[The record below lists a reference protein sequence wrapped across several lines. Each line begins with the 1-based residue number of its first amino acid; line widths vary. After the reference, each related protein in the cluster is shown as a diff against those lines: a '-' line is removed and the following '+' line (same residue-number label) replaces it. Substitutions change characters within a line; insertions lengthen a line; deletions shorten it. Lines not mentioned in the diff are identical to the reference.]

1 MSLPPDPRL
10 HPIAESLEAT
20 KWAAEIWDAEWRL
33 AWVSEETKAIVGT
46 DNEEHLGYGKHIV
59 AARWSEPWLSSVS
72 DATRARSMSEDWGY
86 IAHDTPGGAEGLAAI
101 FRTVGGDPPALLRA
115 VAPPPLWTGIIELQQ
130 PGMAP
135 IDARFVALR
144 LFDERGDF
152 LGTAYLYG
160 ASLPARL
167 LAFVTRGSQAM
178 FTRMAE
184 LVEPGRRVAA
194 VLFADLQASG
204 ALSRRLSS
212 AVYFRLVRELTTA
225 MDTVVVRRRGIVG
238 KHAGDGVSAFF
249 LADEF
254 ESASA
259 AAAEAVEAAH
269 DLRREATRVAADVGR
284 ATGLFDA
291 RDCPMN
297 VGIHWGGTL
306 YMGQVVTGGRLEVT
320 ALGDEVNECARIQ
333 QSARDGAVLA
343 SKPLIE
349 RLVDDDA
356 RRVGISPQEVVYCT
370 LAELPGVDAKV
381 VRDAGT
387 LPVTE
392 LFEDERLEAAACPPP
407 ERSPRR
413 GDRRES

>member
-1 MSLPPDPRL
+1 MSMPSDPRL
-10 HPIAESLEAT
+10 LPIAESLEAT
-20 KWAAEIWDAEWRL
+20 KWAAEIWDSEWRL
-33 AWVSEETKAIVGT
+33 VWVSDETKAIVGT
-46 DNEEHLGYGKHIV
+46 ENEQHLGYGKHIV
-59 AARWSEPWLSSVS
+59 ETRCSEW
-72 DATRARSMSEDWGY
+72 TRERSMKEDWGY
-86 IAHDTPGGAEGLAAI
+86 IAHDTPGGADGLAEI
-101 FRTVGGDPPALLRA
+101 FGRVGGELPPMIEA
-115 VAPPPLWTGIIELQQ
+115 VTPPPLWTGIIELQQ
-130 PGMAP
+130 PGFAP
-135 IDARFVALR
+135 VDARFVALR
-144 LFDERGDF
+144 LFDDDGEF
-152 LGTAYLYG
+152 IGTAYLYG

-184 LVEPGRRVAA
+184 LVEPGRRIAA

-212 AVYFRLVRELTTA
+212 AVYFKLVRELTTA
-225 MDTVVVRRRGIVG
+225 MDMVVIRRRGIVG

-259 AAAEAVEAAH
+259 AAAAAIEAAH
-269 DLRREATRVAADVGR
+269 ELRREAGRVAADVSR
-284 ATGLFDA
+284 ATGLFDPS
-291 RDCPMN
+291 DCPMN
-297 VGIHWGGTL
+297 IGIHWGGTL

-349 RLVDDDA
+349 RLVDGDA
-356 RRVGISPQEVVYCT
+356 HRIGIDPQEVVYCT
-370 LAELPGVDAKV
+370 LAELPGVDTKA

-392 LFEDERLEAAACPPP
+392 LFEEERLEARPSAAA
-407 ERSPRR
+407 
-413 GDRRES
+413 

>member
-1 MSLPPDPRL
+1 MSLPSDPRL
-10 HPIAESLEAT
+10 VPIAESLEAT
-20 KWAAEIWDAEWRL
+20 KWAAEIWDTDWKL
-33 AWVSEETKAIVGT
+33 VWVSEETKAIIGT
-46 DNEEHLGYGKHIV
+46 DNEQYLGYGKHLV
-59 AARWSEPWLSSVS
+59 EARWAEPWLSSVS
-72 DATRARSMSEDWGY
+72 DWTRLRSMQEDWGY
-86 IAHDTPGGAEGLAAI
+86 IAHDTPGGAAGLAEL
-101 FRTVGGDPPALLRA
+101 FRKVIGTDPPVSIEA
-115 VAPPPLWTGIIELQQ
+115 VDPPPLWTGIIELQQ

-135 IDARFVALR
+135 VDARFVAMR
-144 LFDERGDF
+144 LFSDDGEF
-152 LGTAYLYG
+152 MGTAYLYG

-212 AVYFRLVRELTTA
+212 AVYFKLVRELTTA
-225 MDTVVVRRRGIVG
+225 MDMVVIRRRGIVG

-259 AAAEAVEAAH
+259 AAAAAIEAAH
-269 DLRREATRVAADVGR
+269 ELRREAARVAADVSR
-284 ATGLFDA
+284 ATGLFDPA
-291 RDCPMN
+291 DCPMN
-297 VGIHWGGTL
+297 IGIHWGGTL

-349 RLVDDDA
+349 RLVDGDA
-356 RRVGISPQEVVYCT
+356 RQVGIDPQEVVYCT
-370 LAELPGVDAKV
+370 LAELPGVDGKV
-381 VRDAGT
+381 VRDAGN

-392 LFEDERLEAAACPPP
+392 LFAEERLEARPSAAA
-407 ERSPRR
+407 
-413 GDRRES
+413 

>member
-1 MSLPPDPRL
+1 
-10 HPIAESLEAT
+10 
-20 KWAAEIWDAEWRL
+20 
-33 AWVSEETKAIVGT
+33 
-46 DNEEHLGYGKHIV
+46 
-59 AARWSEPWLSSVS
+59 
-72 DATRARSMSEDWGY
+72 
-86 IAHDTPGGAEGLAAI
+86 
-101 FRTVGGDPPALLRA
+101 
-115 VAPPPLWTGIIELQQ
+115 
-130 PGMAP
+130 MAP

-144 LFDERGDF
+144 LFDDAGEF
-152 LGTAYLYG
+152 IGTAYLYG

-212 AVYFRLVRELTTA
+212 AVYFKLVRELTTA
-225 MDTVVVRRRGIVG
+225 MDMVVIRRRGIVG

-259 AAAEAVEAAH
+259 AAAAAIEAAH
-269 DLRREATRVAADVGR
+269 DLRREAARVAADVAR
-284 ATGLFDA
+284 ATGLFDPT
-291 RDCPMN
+291 DCPMN
-297 VGIHWGGTL
+297 IGIHWGGTL

-349 RLVDDDA
+349 RLVDGDA
-356 RRVGISPQEVVYCT
+356 RRVGIDPQEVVYCT
-370 LAELPGVDAKV
+370 LAELPGVDAKA

-392 LFEDERLEAAACPPP
+392 LFEDERLEAAA
-407 ERSPRR
+407 
-413 GDRRES
+413 

>member
-1 MSLPPDPRL
+1 MSLPSDPRL
-10 HPIAESLEAT
+10 VPIAESLEAT
-20 KWAAEIWDAEWRL
+20 KWAAEIWDTEWKL
-33 AWVSEETKAIVGT
+33 VWVSEETKAIVGT
-46 DNEEHLGYGKHIV
+46 DNEQYLGYGKHLV
-59 AARWSEPWLSSVS
+59 EARWAEPWLSSVS
-72 DATRARSMSEDWGY
+72 DWTRLRSMQEDWGY
-86 IAHDTPGGAEGLAAI
+86 IAHDTPGGAAGLAEL
-101 FRTVGGDPPALLRA
+101 FRKVIGTDPPVSIEA
-115 VAPPPLWTGIIELQQ
+115 VDPPPLWTGIIELQQ

-135 IDARFVALR
+135 VDARFVAMR
-144 LFDERGDF
+144 LFSDDGEF
-152 LGTAYLYG
+152 MGTAYLYG

-212 AVYFRLVRELTTA
+212 AVYFKLVRVLTTA
-225 MDTVVVRRRGIVG
+225 MDMVVIRRRGIVG

-259 AAAEAVEAAH
+259 AAAAAIEAAH
-269 DLRREATRVAADVGR
+269 ELRREAARVASDVAT

-291 RDCPMN
+291 SDCPMN
-297 VGIHWGGTL
+297 IGIHWGATL

-349 RLVDDDA
+349 RLVDVDA
-356 RRVGISPQEVVYCT
+356 RRIGIDPQEVVYCT
-370 LAELPGVDAKV
+370 LAELPGADEKSI
-381 VRDAGT
+381 RDAGGLAVAR
-387 LPVTE
+387 LP
-392 LFEDERLEAAACPPP
+392 A
-407 ERSPRR
+407 
-413 GDRRES
+413 G

>member
-1 MSLPPDPRL
+1 MRQPSDPRL
-10 HPIAESLEAT
+10 TPIAESLEAT
-20 KWAAEIWDAEWRL
+20 KWAAEIWNTEWRL
-33 AWVSEETKAIVGT
+33 EWVSEETKAIIGSDDEAT
-46 DNEEHLGYGKHIV
+46 IGYGRHIV
-59 AARWSEPWLSSVS
+59 EARWSEPWLSSVS
-72 DATRARSMSEDWGY
+72 ERTRADSMKQDWGF
-86 IAHDTPGGAEGLAAI
+86 IAHDTPGGAEGLATI
-101 FRTVGGDPPALLRA
+101 FRNMGGDPPATLRA
-115 VAPPPLWTGIIELQQ
+115 VAPPPLWTGIVELTQ

-144 LFDERGDF
+144 LHDENGEF
-152 LGTAYLYG
+152 IGTTYVYG
-160 ASLPARL
+160 ATLPARL

-225 MDTVVVRRRGIVG
+225 MDTVIVRRRGIVG

-259 AAAEAVEAAH
+259 AAAAAVEAAH
-269 DLRREATRVAADVGR
+269 DLRREARRVADEVGR

-291 RDCPMN
+291 SDCPMN

-333 QSARDGAVLA
+333 QCTRDGAVLA
-343 SKPLIE
+343 SKALIE
-349 RLVDDDA
+349 RLVDGDA
-356 RRVGISPQEVVYCT
+356 RRVGIDPQEVVYRT
-370 LAELPGVDAKV
+370 LADLPGADAKSI
-381 VRDAGT
+381 RDAGT
-387 LPVTE
+387 LSVTE
-392 LFEDERLEAAACPPP
+392 LFADERLEASPPAAGAAQVP
-407 ERSPRR
+407 
-413 GDRRES
+413 